1 MSQSPEDNTPRRS
14 ESGGAGTPAPGGIV
28 HAYLGYDPKNF
39 PSPTAPPPDIA
50 GAAFEHMLRFG
61 STRQLTPEELAN
73 AIRLD
78 PSMFPMLGPSLG
90 AIAESLRERKRR
102 ILEKYESDSVRTLA
116 GRAVEQAARDARPP
130 GNLRGKFASAV
141 QNEQLHELEQIYYK
155 VPDNSPFALEL
166 MHVLQSMGEKYQV
179 EELAS
184 KYQFTG
190 RESMDVPLALAIKE
204 ELEAIDKLLKQLEEA
219 ARNAKL
225 ALIEMDELQEF
236 AQNAD
241 MEALRALQQ
250 QIEDYIRQEAEAQG
264 LDQTRQGYAL
274 SPKAMKLFQGR
285 LLQEIFASL
294 EAARSG
300 RHEGVL
306 SDDGAVEIAKTKPY
320 EFGDSVSSMD
330 VPQSYVN
337 AALRIASARRSAS
350 GSGGVGSHAPEDPP
364 RFGLLPEDIEV
375 HLTKK
380 TPKCATSV
388 VIDMS
393 GSMRNDGQY
402 INAKRMALALDGLI
416 RTEYPGD
423 FLSFVEVYSI
433 AKVRHVSEV
442 PGLMPKP
449 VTIRAPKVRLRADL
463 SDPKVSEEMLPPHF
477 TNLQHGLL
485 LARRMLAV
493 QDTPNR
499 QIMLITDGLPTAHMD
514 GEHLYLLYPPDPL
527 TEEAT
532 MREARACGRDGIT
545 INVFLLPNWWQ
556 TSEDVQFAHRLAE
569 QTRGRV
575 FFTGGRDLD
584 RFVLW
589 DYVKMRRSILS

>member
-1 MSQSPEDNTPRRS
+1 M
-14 ESGGAGTPAPGGIV
+14 

-61 STRQLTPEELAN
+61 STRSLTPEELAR

-90 AIAESLRERKRR
+90 AIAESLKERKRK
-102 ILEKYESDSVRTLA
+102 ILEKYESSSVQKSARSELERT
-116 GRAVEQAARDARPP
+116 ARDARPP
-130 GNLRGKFASAV
+130 KDLRGKFANAV
-141 QNEQLHELEQIYYK
+141 QHEQLHELEQLYYK
-155 VPDNSPFALEL
+155 VPDNSPFALDL
-166 MHVLQSMGEKYQV
+166 MHVLQSMAEKYQID
-179 EELAS
+179 ELAS
-184 KYQFTG
+184 KYTFTG
-190 RESMDVPLALAIKE
+190 RESMDIQQALAIKE
-204 ELEAIDKLLKQLEEA
+204 ELEAIDKLLKQLEDA
-219 ARNAKL
+219 ARNAQL
-225 ALIEMDELQEF
+225 AVIDMEELQEF
-236 AQNAD
+236 AQSAD
-241 MEALRALQQ
+241 MDALRALQQ

-264 LDQTRQGYAL
+264 LDESRQGYAL
-274 SPKAMKLFQGR
+274 SPKALRLFQGR
-285 LLQEIFASL
+285 LLQEIFSTL
-294 EAARSG
+294 QAARSG

-330 VPQSYVN
+330 IPQSYVN
-337 AALRIASARRSAS
+337 AALRTASERAAADKS
-350 GSGGVGSHAPEDPP
+350 GSGGVTP
-364 RFGLLPEDIEV
+364 RNQPHFRLLPEDIEV

-416 RTEYPGD
+416 RSEYPGD

-433 AKVRHVSEV
+433 AKIRHVSEV
-442 PGLMPKP
+442 PALMPKP
-449 VTIRAPKVRLRADL
+449 VTIRNPKVRLRADL
-463 SDPKVSEEMLPPHF
+463 SDPNISEDLIPPHF
-477 TNLQHGLL
+477 TNLQHGLR
-485 LARRMLAV
+485 LARQMLSV

-499 QIMLITDGLPTAHMD
+499 QVMLITDGLPTAHMD

-532 MREARACGRDGIT
+532 MREARACARDGIT

-569 QTRGRV
+569 QTKGRV
-575 FFTGGRDLD
+575 FFTGGKDLD

-589 DYVKMRRSILS
+589 DYVKMRRTIIA

>member
-1 MSQSPEDNTPRRS
+1 
-14 ESGGAGTPAPGGIV
+14 
-28 HAYLGYDPKNF
+28 
-39 PSPTAPPPDIA
+39 
-50 GAAFEHMLRFG
+50 MLRFG
-61 STRQLTPEELAN
+61 STRSLTPEELAR

-90 AIAESLRERKRR
+90 AIAESLKERKRK
-102 ILEKYESDSVRTLA
+102 ILEKYESSSVQKSARSELERT
-116 GRAVEQAARDARPP
+116 ARDARPP
-130 GNLRGKFASAV
+130 KDLRGKFANAV
-141 QNEQLHELEQIYYK
+141 QHEQLHELEQLYYK
-155 VPDNSPFALEL
+155 VPDNSPFALDL
-166 MHVLQSMGEKYQV
+166 MHVLQSMAEKYQID
-179 EELAS
+179 ELAS
-184 KYQFTG
+184 KYTFTG
-190 RESMDVPLALAIKE
+190 RESMDIQQALAIKE
-204 ELEAIDKLLKQLEEA
+204 ELEAIDKLLKQLEDA
-219 ARNAKL
+219 ARNAQL
-225 ALIEMDELQEF
+225 AVIDIDELQEF
-236 AQNAD
+236 AQSAD
-241 MEALRALQQ
+241 MDALRALQQ

-264 LDQTRQGYAL
+264 LDESRQGYAL
-274 SPKAMKLFQGR
+274 SPKALRLFQGR
-285 LLQEIFASL
+285 LLQEIFSTL
-294 EAARSG
+294 QAARSG

-330 VPQSYVN
+330 IPQSYVN
-337 AALRIASARRSAS
+337 AALRTASERAAADKS
-350 GSGGVGSHAPEDPP
+350 GSGGVTPRNQP
-364 RFGLLPEDIEV
+364 RFHLLPEDIEV

-416 RTEYPGD
+416 RSEYPGD

-433 AKVRHVSEV
+433 AKIRHVSEV
-442 PGLMPKP
+442 PALMPKP
-449 VTIRAPKVRLRADL
+449 VTIRNPKVRLRADL
-463 SDPKVSEEMLPPHF
+463 SDPNISEDLIPPHF
-477 TNLQHGLL
+477 TNLQHGLR
-485 LARRMLAV
+485 LARQMLSV

-499 QIMLITDGLPTAHMD
+499 QVMLITDGLPTAHMD

-532 MREARACGRDGIT
+532 MREARACARDGIT

-569 QTRGRV
+569 QTKGRV
-575 FFTGGRDLD
+575 FFTGGKDLD

-589 DYVKMRRSILS
+589 DYVKMRRTIIA